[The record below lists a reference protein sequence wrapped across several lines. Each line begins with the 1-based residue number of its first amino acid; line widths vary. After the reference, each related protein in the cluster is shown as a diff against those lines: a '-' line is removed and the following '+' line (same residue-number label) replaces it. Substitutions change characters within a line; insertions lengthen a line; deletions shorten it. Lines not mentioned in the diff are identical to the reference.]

1 MITAEKVRPIL
12 MLFGGFLGAG
22 KTTTVRSL
30 IRMLREMGKRVAVV
44 TNDQAADLVDTAVI
58 VTESVSVAEVAG
70 SCFCCGFSQMME
82 RIRALSVSDRPD
94 FILLE
99 PVGSC
104 TDIRATVIEPLNQ
117 LYADDWQM
125 GTHIV
130 VLDPGRAIEML
141 DDMTKPRY
149 SKGARHIFQT
159 QLAEADVVV
168 INKVDAFDEA
178 MVTRVH
184 HLIQQTNSSARIL
197 SISNYTQLG
206 LDKLL
211 DVVLQPHVMGDRND
225 IDVDYDVYAAGE
237 AEMGWLNTRVSL
249 SHAAGFD
256 LDWIVID
263 VLRRTVVR
271 LENSNIEPAHVKASL
286 GYGEHLSV
294 ANVVGAHLF
303 PQLSRQSGI
312 CAASGTLTLN
322 ARAFGAPDAIK
333 TAVVAAVETACHE
346 AGIGLEWKGLS
357 CFRPDRPVP
366 EHRLRS
372 LKPSG
377 MSGLAKVQEVLAE

>member
-1 MITAEKVRPIL
+1 MTTAVKVRPIL
-12 MLFGGFLGAG
+12 MLLSGFLGAG
-22 KTTTVRSL
+22 KTTTLRSL
-30 IRMLREMGKRVAVV
+30 IRKLHELGKRVAVV
-44 TNDQAADLVDTAVI
+44 TNDQAEDLVDTAI
-58 VTESVSVAEVAG
+58 VAAEGVNVSEVAG
-70 SCFCCGFSQMME
+70 SCFCCGFTQMIE
-82 RIRALSVSDRPD
+82 RIKSLSVSDRPD
-94 FILLE
+94 VILLE

-117 LYADDWQM
+117 LYADHWQI
-125 GTHIV
+125 GPLTV
-130 VLDPGRAIEML
+130 LLDPNRAIEML
-141 DDMTKPRY
+141 DDLTKPRY
-149 SKGARHIFQT
+149 SNGARHIYQT
-159 QLAEADVVV
+159 QVAEADVVV

-184 HLIQQTNSSARIL
+184 HLIQQTNPSARIMG
-197 SISNYTQLG
+197 ISNYTHLG

-211 DVVLQPHVMGDRND
+211 DVVLQPHVVGDRND
-225 IDVDYDVYAAGE
+225 IEVDYDVYAAGE

-249 SHAAGFD
+249 SRAEGLD

-271 LENSNIEPAHVKASL
+271 LQHMNIEPAHVKASL

-294 ANVVGAHLF
+294 ANVVGVNLF

-333 TAVVAAVETACHE
+333 AAVVSAVETACHE
-346 AGIGLEWKGLS
+346 AGVRLEWMALS

-372 LKPSG
+372 LRPSG
-377 MSGLAKVQEVLAE
+377 MSGLAKVQEVRAE